1 MRDLSGMPGMVR
13 ISFGMYNT
21 IDEVDVLV
29 DALSDIARGAHRG
42 KYVQDRASGEYQA
55 QGWSPDLAA
64 YFELRA
70 FVPAT
75 FREEAPDV
83 RSLSGRGN
91 ARRTLGPRRASL
103 AAQSA

>member
-1 MRDLSGMPGMVR
+1 MVR

-29 DALSDIARGAHRG
+29 DALSDIARGAHKG

-83 RSLSGRGN
+83 RPMSERVS
-91 ARRTLGPRRASL
+91 ARRARRLHRASL
-103 AAQSA
+103 AAQST